1 MCTCDSWVAI
11 LIISNL
17 SCNVAQ
23 TALYCVNYYC
33 SFFFSDNLCFSLFVG
48 MIMYANEVETKKEKK
63 LPEIKN

>member
-23 TALYCVNYYC
+23 TALYCVNQFLTNMNYYC
-33 SFFFSDNLCFSLFVG
+33 SFFFPDNLCFSLFVG
-48 MIMYANEVETKKEKK
+48 MIMYANEVETKKE
-63 LPEIKN
+63 

>member
-23 TALYCVNYYC
+23 TALYCVNQFLKNMNYCC
-33 SFFFSDNLCFSLFVG
+33 SFFFSDNLCFPLFVG
-48 MIMYANEVETKKEKK
+48 MIMYANEVETKKE
-63 LPEIKN
+63 

>member
-23 TALYCVNYYC
+23 TALYCVNQFLTNMNYYC

-48 MIMYANEVETKKEKK
+48 MIMYANEVETKKE
-63 LPEIKN
+63 